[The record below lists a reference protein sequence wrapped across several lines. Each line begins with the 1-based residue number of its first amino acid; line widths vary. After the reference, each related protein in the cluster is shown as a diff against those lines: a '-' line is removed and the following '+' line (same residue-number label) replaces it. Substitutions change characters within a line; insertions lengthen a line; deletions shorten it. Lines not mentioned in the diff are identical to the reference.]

1 MNVLRF
7 ALLTLAFTLPVSS
20 ANAQQQSAPRP
31 QTPRQALIE
40 MISKGGDAITRHLT
54 VEVQQLLQK
63 PGNKAGAS
71 MLTAFASAKPERGI
85 QTFEAGDVLLS
96 YSEPRENLKYE
107 VHVDDDD
114 MAGTEDTM
122 SLSIHVLRDGKEE
135 DTGFGM
141 LATHFS
147 VSMKQQQSIWR
158 LDKISVG
165 ADFPIGD
172 PEFIQKMFLRDQ
184 QQTTYVTGAGR
195 VGGVAGDNSTTQPA
209 TIPPRQ
215 IVMRLGMAESFYAR
229 LHPESGF
236 TCSLAELSKG
246 PGVMGM
252 DPKIGSGTYN
262 GYHISLTGCDG
273 KPASSF
279 QLVAEPVSPAAGSKT
294 FCSDATQNIRSLEGG
309 SGANCL
315 AFGKVERFEDSEGTG
330 TGIFLSAPVGVTTKP
345 EHKPE

>member
-1 MNVLRF
+1 MNVLRT
-7 ALLTLAFTLPVSS
+7 LLPAVSVLLITS
-20 ANAQQQSAPRP
+20 SNAQQQSAPRP

-40 MISKGGDAITRHLT
+40 MISKGGEAITRHLT

-63 PGNKAGAS
+63 PGNKS
-71 MLTAFASAKPERGI
+71 KVPLLMAFGSTKPEGI
-85 QTFEAGDVLLS
+85 ETFEAGDVLLV
-96 YSEPRENLKYE
+96 YSEPRQNLKYE
-107 VHVDDDD
+107 VRVDDDD
-114 MAGTEDTM
+114 LAGSEDTI
-122 SLSIHVLRDGKEE
+122 SLSIHALRDGKEE

-165 ADFPIGD
+165 ADFPVGD
-172 PEFIQKMFLRDQ
+172 ADFIQKMFLRDQ
-184 QQTTYVTGAGR
+184 QQTTYITGAGR
-195 VGGVAGDNSTTQPA
+195 AAGVGGDNSTAQPA

-246 PGVMGM
+246 PGLMGM
-252 DPKIGSGTYN
+252 DPKISSGTYN
-262 GYHISLTGCDG
+262 GYHISLTGCEG
-273 KPASSF
+273 KPTSSF
-279 QLVAEPVSPAAGSKT
+279 QLFAEPLTPAAGSKT
-294 FCSDATQNIRSLEGG
+294 FCSDATQNIRSIEGG

-315 AFGKVERFEDSEGTG
+315 AFGKVERFDDSEGTG
-330 TGIFLSAPVGVTTKP
+330 VFLSAPVLTTTKP
-345 EHKPE
+345 EQKPE